1 VGVFGGAFDPPHCA
15 HVALAEA
22 AIKQLQLDE
31 LRIIP
36 TGQAW
41 HKTRPLSPAEQ
52 RLKMTELAFLGLQ
65 GVTVDT
71 RELDRPGPS
80 YTIETLEALQAE
92 QPESEFFLVM
102 GADQLA
108 AFRQWRRWQD
118 ILAFATLCV
127 AERPRQTGES
137 DNLTPQASD
146 LLPSLRLQ
154 IPLNPVSATTIRQQ
168 IASQAGPNRS
178 TSCDVTGLLPEAV
191 ARYISRHGLY
201 QAPSTPQ

>member
-1 VGVFGGAFDPPHCA
+1 MGVFGGAFDPPHCA

-41 HKTRPLSPAEQ
+41 HKTRELSPAEQ
-52 RLKMTELAFLGLQ
+52 RLKMAELAFLGLQ

-118 ILAFATLCV
+118 ILTLATLCV
-127 AERPRQTGES
+127 AERPSQTGES
-137 DNLTPQASD
+137 DNLTPPTSD

-154 IPLNPVSATTIRQQ
+154 IPLNPVSATAIRQQ
-168 IASQAGPNRS
+168 IASQAGPDSS
-178 TSCDVTGLLPEAV
+178 TTCDFTGLLPETV
-191 ARYISRHGLY
+191 ARYISSHGLY
-201 QAPSTPQ
+201 QAPSTPH